1 MLIIRI
7 TFSPINRS
15 TQHER
20 WHGKWKER
28 SATHI
33 HEEATFHD
41 VGRCSVQE
49 PAIGYLSRGDENWN
63 RMIYRRRE
71 EMHSGDSLCSLRI
84 NDQETST

>member
-1 MLIIRI
+1 MSVG
-7 TFSPINRS
+7 TASG
-15 TQHER
+15 E
-20 WHGKWKER
+20 ER

-49 PAIGYLSRGDENWN
+49 PAIGYLSRGDENLN

-71 EMHSGDSLCSLRI
+71 EMHSEDSLCSLRI